1 MNAPLLELDR
11 VNTFYG
17 ESHALHDV
25 QVRVGEGEVV
35 ALLGRNGAGKST
47 TLKTIMGVLPPRSG
61 SLRFGG
67 ETLTDPTPEDL
78 ARRGVQLVPEDRRI
92 FGGLSV
98 EENLVIAAFGQ
109 TPLLTPPP
117 RGDVIEQL
125 VEVINQFAR
134 AMQDTPLGGVLPA
147 LVAERAQNPSLDEA
161 LGPLVRQR
169 RQTAVDILKQA
180 VARGELPRGI
190 NHELAVDLLTGPVLQ
205 RIMVMGQKTD
215 RRFVRQVVQVVCNGL
230 RAAGNV

>member
-1 MNAPLLELDR
+1 MSPQSSQGAPARGRPRSRESEQAILDATMELLSELGYRGVTVDAIAAR
-11 VNTFYG
+11 
-17 ESHALHDV
+17 A
-25 QVRVGEGEVV
+25 
-35 ALLGRNGAGKST
+35 GASKST
-47 TLKTIMGVLPPRSG
+47 IYR
-61 SLRFGG
+61 RW
-67 ETLTDPTPEDL
+67 PTK
-78 ARRGVQLVPEDRRI
+78 
-92 FGGLSV
+92 
-98 EENLVIAAFGQ
+98 ENLVIAAFGQ

>member
-1 MNAPLLELDR
+1 MSPQSSQGAPARGRPRSLESEQAILDATMELLSELGYRGVTVDAIAAR
-11 VNTFYG
+11 
-17 ESHALHDV
+17 A
-25 QVRVGEGEVV
+25 
-35 ALLGRNGAGKST
+35 GASKST
-47 TLKTIMGVLPPRSG
+47 IYR
-61 SLRFGG
+61 RW
-67 ETLTDPTPEDL
+67 PTK
-78 ARRGVQLVPEDRRI
+78 
-92 FGGLSV
+92 
-98 EENLVIAAFGQ
+98 ENLVIAAFGQ

-134 AMQDTPLGGVLPA
+134 VMQDTPLGGVLPA

-230 RAAGNV
+230 RAAGSV

>member
-1 MNAPLLELDR
+1 MSPQSSQGAPARGRPRSLESEQAILDATMELLSELGYRGVTVDAIAAR
-11 VNTFYG
+11 
-17 ESHALHDV
+17 A
-25 QVRVGEGEVV
+25 
-35 ALLGRNGAGKST
+35 GASKST
-47 TLKTIMGVLPPRSG
+47 IYR
-61 SLRFGG
+61 RW
-67 ETLTDPTPEDL
+67 PTK
-78 ARRGVQLVPEDRRI
+78 
-92 FGGLSV
+92 
-98 EENLVIAAFGQ
+98 ENLVIAAFGQ

-215 RRFVRQVVQVVCNGL
+215 RRFVRQVVETVCNPGRGQRVGRGFMRTL
-230 RAAGNV
+230 SG

>member
-1 MNAPLLELDR
+1 MSPQSSQGAPARGRPRSLESEQAILDATMELLSELGYRGVTVDAIAAR
-11 VNTFYG
+11 
-17 ESHALHDV
+17 A
-25 QVRVGEGEVV
+25 
-35 ALLGRNGAGKST
+35 GASKST
-47 TLKTIMGVLPPRSG
+47 IYR
-61 SLRFGG
+61 RW
-67 ETLTDPTPEDL
+67 PTK
-78 ARRGVQLVPEDRRI
+78 
-92 FGGLSV
+92 
-98 EENLVIAAFGQ
+98 ENLVIAAFGQ
-109 TPLLTPPP
+109 TPLLMPPP

-134 AMQDTPLGGVLPA
+134 VMQDTPLGGVLPA

-230 RAAGNV
+230 RAAGSV